1 MIKNNTTKI
10 FSMSGIS
17 FITKIHD
24 GNFGVITMNGV
35 LKFFSGKKPFN
46 CLKTKQVT
54 KGAALYN
61 LKEIFFKNSK
71 KDKIYLILY
80 EKEILI
86 FSIDNKYQKCF
97 LLQKI
102 FNDNYIGALSQLSCG
117 DVIFWDKKNR
127 INLLKYSNGNKVSY
141 NNEIIQTKIIGK
153 DIKISYI
160 VSLMECNNNEIIT
173 TSTSKHPLGED
184 AIRIYK
190 IENNS
195 KLKSIMNFNGY
206 SCAIFENNITKL
218 QYQKTICIALNYIQ
232 KNGIIIHNSSILMFD
247 YEYMQINTIL
257 EVDLSLNSIF
267 NFSIKSYIG
276 NYERIYEYIMISK
289 YKIESNSNTKKKG
302 PDNFR
307 YLEFYVFEP
316 KNEYLPLL
324 IKNIKITTNSSIDIT
339 NSFLINKN
347 NLVVYQTDQ
356 VSIYFLST

>member
-1 MIKNNTTKI
+1 MIKSNTTKV

-35 LKFFSGKKPFN
+35 LKFFSGKKPFK

-54 KGAALYN
+54 KGAELYN

-71 KDKIYLILY
+71 KDKFYLILY

-102 FNDNYIGALSQLSCG
+102 FNGNYIGALLQLNCG

-127 INLLKYSNGNKVSY
+127 INLLKYANENKVSY
-141 NNEIIQTKIIGK
+141 NKEIIQTKIIGK
-153 DIKISYI
+153 DIKSCYIISF
-160 VSLMECNNNEIIT
+160 MECNDNEILT
-173 TSTSKHPLGED
+173 TSTSKQPLGED

-190 IENNS
+190 IEKIMKN
-195 KLKSIMNFNGY
+195 IMNFDGY
-206 SCAIFENNITKL
+206 SCAIFENNIIKL
-218 QYQKTICIALNYIQ
+218 EYQKTICIALNYIR
-232 KNGIIIHNSSILMFD
+232 KNGIIFHTSSILLFD
-247 YEYMQINTIL
+247 YENMQINTIL
-257 EVDLSLNSIF
+257 EVNFSLNSIF
-267 NFSIKSYIG
+267 NFSIKTYID
-276 NYERIYEYIMISK
+276 NYERIYEYFMISK
-289 YKIESNSNTKKKG
+289 YKIESNSSQKKKG

-307 YLEFYVFEP
+307 YLDFYVFEP
-316 KNEYLPLL
+316 QNQYLPLL
-324 IKNIKITTNSSIDIT
+324 IKNMKISTNSSIDIT
-339 NSFLINKN
+339 NSFLLNKN

-356 VSIYFLST
+356 VSIYSLSI